1 MTTLNKT
8 NTTGLGSTIISILFL
23 LVVNNIFGFLTW
35 AAYQVAAVNSGLV
48 PSVSLIAGL
57 GFWNMWTFM
66 ICIPIVFKVM
76 FQSSVETEAKAKE
89 AANVSKLYNDLLKTN
104 YAVVPPNYGDDKKN
118 KLDS

>member
-8 NTTGLGSTIISILFL
+8 NTTGLGTTIISIFFL
-23 LVVNNIFGFLTW
+23 LVINNIFGFLTW
-35 AAYQVAAVNSGLV
+35 AAYQVASVNSGLV
-48 PSVSLIAGL
+48 PSLSLITGL

-89 AANVSKLYNDLLKTN
+89 ALAASKVYSELLKMN
-104 YAVVPPNYGDDKKN
+104 QPVIPPYYGDDKKIN
-118 KLDS
+118 